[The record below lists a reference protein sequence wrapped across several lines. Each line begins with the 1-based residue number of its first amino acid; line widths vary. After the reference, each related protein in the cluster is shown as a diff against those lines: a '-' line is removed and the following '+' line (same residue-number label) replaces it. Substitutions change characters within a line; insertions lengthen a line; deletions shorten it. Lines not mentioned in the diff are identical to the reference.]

1 MRKRKRKKRR
11 RKRREKRRWGGG
23 EEGVGERKAY
33 NNRGGK
39 CGLLAGSKC
48 QAQLTLNY

>member
-11 RKRREKRRWGGG
+11 RKRREKRRWGGR
-23 EEGVGERKAY
+23 EGVGERKAY

-39 CGLLAGSKC
+39 CGLLAGLSKC